1 MSIVQNQKLSATADS
16 IDAMRALENADPT
29 SQRHSEIDPDM
40 SVIEAIY
47 SRRSVRGYLDKEVPA
62 DVLNRIFEVAQM
74 APSNC
79 NVQPWKVFVASGALK
94 DKLKKQMVENT
105 LNRVEPNPD
114 YPYRGTFEGEY
125 RKRQVDCAVALYNN
139 MGIEREDKEGRL
151 RAIVRNF
158 EFFDAPYI
166 AFLGMNPAFGTT
178 VALDV
183 GMYAQSL
190 MLTMVA
196 FGLHSCPMG
205 TMRNY
210 PDMVREAFD
219 IQDDTKILFGLSFGY
234 EDNAVAANKTRT
246 EREPISASVV
256 FRS

>member
-1 MSIVQNQKLSATADS
+1 MSIVQNQSSSATSDV
-16 IDAMRALENADPT
+16 IGAMKALENADPT
-29 SQRHSEIDPDM
+29 SKLHSQIDPDM

-94 DKLKKQMVENT
+94 DRLKKQMVENT
-105 LNRVEPNPD
+105 INRIEPNPD

-139 MGIEREDKEGRL
+139 MGIERDDKEGRL

-234 EDNAVAANKTRT
+234 EDTAVAANKTRT
-246 EREPISASVV
+246 AREPISASVV

>member
-1 MSIVQNQKLSATADS
+1 MSIVQNQSSSATSDV
-16 IDAMRALENADPT
+16 IGAMKALENADPT
-29 SQRHSEIDPDM
+29 SQLHSQIDPDM

-94 DKLKKQMVENT
+94 DRLKKQMVENT
-105 LNRVEPNPD
+105 INRIEPNPD

-139 MGIEREDKEGRL
+139 MGIERDDKEGRL

-234 EDNAVAANKTRT
+234 EDTAVAANNTRT
-246 EREPISASVV
+246 AREPISASVV